1 MRGADS
7 CRHTLEA
14 RTVHLP
20 VTGQM
25 LAQMDHFMGQ
35 AREQR
40 GGMTVAGF
48 ADPDE
53 RNVPLHAEIR
63 RQARMAHNMK
73 AQIIGVRTITRSIR
87 AKIGRPPS
95 SPASGCAAFPQ
106 PRSSSACAADT
117 RAVAGP
123 SSLFMIAAKTL
134 TAALEC
140 LRASAFTSADALD
153 FAFIYNPFPPS
164 P

>member
-123 SSLFMIAAKTL
+123 SAWFMIAASTL
-134 TAALEC
+134 IAASLCFLASALISAAALEVG
-140 LRASAFTSADALD
+140 LLAKS
-153 FAFIYNPFPPS
+153 
-164 P
+164 